1 MKNQQGAGLLEVM
14 IAVLILS
21 ISLLT
26 IASLQSKSLQY
37 NQSAYWRSQANV
49 LAYDLLDRVRSLNGN
64 EKTAAATGA
73 HEQIT
78 QWEAVLARVLPS
90 GAGALECEAVA
101 APAIQVC
108 TVTVTWDESSLAGGE
123 DTMSFSYSTSI

>member
-14 IAVLILS
+14 IAVSILS

-49 LAYDLLDRVRSLNGN
+49 LAYDLLDRVRSLSRD
-64 EKTAAATGA
+64 EKTAAATGD

-78 QWEAVLARVLPS
+78 QWKAVLTRVLPGGDGEMS
-90 GAGALECEAVA
+90 CEDFGTPAVS
-101 APAIQVC
+101 IC
-108 TVTVTWDESSLAGGE
+108 TVTVTWNESSIAGGE
-123 DTMSFSYSTSI
+123 ETMSFSYSTSI

>member
-1 MKNQQGAGLLEVM
+1 MNLQKGVGLIEVM

-49 LAYDLLDRVRSLNGN
+49 LAYDLLDRLRALNSQEKTNAANGN
-64 EKTAAATGA
+64 HA
-73 HEQIT
+73 QIT
-78 QWEAVLARVLPS
+78 DWKETLTRVLPS
-90 GAGALECEAVA
+90 GDGELECKSLAE
-101 APAIQVC
+101 PEIRIC
-108 TVTVTWDESSLAGGE
+108 TVTVTWNETSIKDGE
-123 DTMSFSYSTSI
+123 EAMSFSYSTSI

>member
-1 MKNQQGAGLLEVM
+1 MKSQQGAGLLEVM

-49 LAYDLLDRVRSLNGN
+49 LAYDLLDRVRSLSSN
-64 EKTAAATGA
+64 EKTAAATGD

-78 QWEAVLARVLPS
+78 QWKVVLDRVLPGGDGDMS
-90 GAGALECEAVA
+90 CENFGT
-101 APAIQVC
+101 PAIPIC
-108 TVTVTWDESSLAGGE
+108 TVTVTWDESSIAGG
-123 DTMSFSYSTSI
+123 DSAMSFSYVTSI

>member
-1 MKNQQGAGLLEVM
+1 MKYQKGVGLMEVM

-49 LAYDLLDRVRSLNGN
+49 LAYDLFDRIRAMNRV
-64 EKTAAATGA
+64 EKAAAATGS
-73 HEQIT
+73 HDQIT
-78 QWEAVLARVLPS
+78 AWKATLGQVLP
-90 GAGALECEAVA
+90 GGDGDIECENFG
-101 APAIQVC
+101 APAIRIC
-108 TVTVTWDESSLAGGE
+108 TVTVTWNESSIAGG
-123 DTMSFSYSTSI
+123 DSAMSFSYSTSI

>member
-1 MKNQQGAGLLEVM
+1 MNFQKGVGLLEVM

-49 LAYDLLDRVRSLNGN
+49 LAYDLLDRIRSLSSN
-64 EKTAAATGA
+64 EKIKAASGS
-73 HEQIT
+73 HDQIT
-78 QWEAVLARVLPS
+78 EWKTVLERVLPS
-90 GAGALECEAVA
+90 GAGELDCENIEN
-101 APAIQVC
+101 PNIRLC
-108 TVTVTWDESSLAGGE
+108 TVTVTWDESSIAGA
-123 DTMSFSYSTSI
+123 DAAMSFSYSTGI